1 MCINYIYTTE
11 SFYFKPV
18 DFDYLISS
26 LYSTATNLLN
36 FITDTQLII
45 HTQKRLILNI
55 LSQSA
60 YQ

>member
-11 SFYFKPV
+11 SFYFKPI

-36 FITDTQLII
+36 FVIDTLLINYP
-45 HTQKRLILNI
+45 KKD
-55 LSQSA
+55 
-60 YQ
+60 